1 MLERQAGAVSVV
13 IPVYNSAA
21 SLPMLLERLSQ
32 ALPTLGPEYEVVLV
46 NDGSRDASWATIVEL
61 AERYPFLRAI
71 NLMRNFGQHNALL
84 AGIRAARY
92 SVVVTMDDDLQH
104 PPEEIHKLLDTLDQ
118 GYDVVY
124 GVPAHLPHSPWRN
137 LTSWLLKRLMSAAAG
152 AKEARKFSAF
162 RAFRTELR
170 EAFARYQSPNV
181 FLDVLLGWGTTR
193 FGAVTVR
200 HDRRK
205 VGKSNYT
212 VRKLL
217 RMAVMLLTGFTTGPL
232 RLASFVGFSFTCF
245 GFGVLVYVLVHAV
258 IQGSVPGFPFLA
270 SIIALF
276 SGAQLF
282 ALGIIGEYV
291 AVAHNRLMERP
302 VYVVRNQIIGE
313 RSREPAVPEGSSLN
327 ASLNAVPVYAARP
340 LVVEERSDHV

>member
-1 MLERQAGAVSVV
+1 MLERHYGAVSVV

-21 SLPMLLERLSQ
+21 SLPMLLDRLSP
-32 ALPTLGPEYEVVLV
+32 ALAALGSSYEVILV

-61 AERYPFLRAI
+61 AERYPFLRGI

-92 SVVVTMDDDLQH
+92 AVVVTMDDDLQH
-104 PPEEIHKLLDTLDQ
+104 PPEEIHQLLDPLAE

-124 GVPAHLPHSPWRN
+124 GVPGRLPHSPWRN
-137 LTSWLLKRLMSAAAG
+137 LTSWLLKRMMSAAVG

-162 RAFRTELR
+162 RAFKTELR
-170 EAFARYQSPNV
+170 DAFAGYRGPTV
-181 FLDVLLGWGTTR
+181 FLDVLLGWGTSR
-193 FGAVTVR
+193 FGAVKVR
-200 HDRRK
+200 HDRRT

-212 VRKLL
+212 LRKLL
-217 RMAVMLLTGFTTGPL
+217 RMAVMLLTGFSTGPL
-232 RLASFVGFSFTCF
+232 RLASFVGFSFTCA
-245 GFGVLVYVLVHAV
+245 GFGVLVYVVVRAV
-258 IQGSVPGFPFLA
+258 VQGSIPGFPFLA

-302 VYVVRNQIIGE
+302 VYVVRNQLVRE
-313 RSREPAVPEGSSLN
+313 RGLELVVPAGASLDGVNPAVI
-327 ASLNAVPVYAARP
+327 
-340 LVVEERSDHV
+340 EEQSDHA